1 MRIHLPARFVTMKSE
16 NIELLAPARDFEAAR
31 AAIDYGADA
40 VYMGGRG
47 FGARVA
53 AANAVDDVARAAE
66 YAHRYGARLHATLNT
81 LLFDDELDEAERLA
95 CELIAAGADALIVQ
109 DAAYR
114 MMGLPV
120 ELHASTQMCNMTAD
134 NVRFLGSCGY
144 ARVILE
150 RGLSID
156 EIRTLCAATEAEVEC
171 FVHGAI
177 CVGYSGRCFMSRS
190 QSGRSGNRGAC
201 SQPCRMAY
209 DLTDGAGR
217 TYIKGKHLL
226 SVRDMNLSERLG
238 EMIDAGVTSFKIE
251 GRLKDLRYIKN
262 TVAYYRSRIDEAL
275 ALRPSLTRASFGR
288 SETDFEADPSK
299 SFTRGESE
307 YFYAGRRA
315 GVASFDTPKSVGES
329 VGRVASA
336 DKNSFT
342 LDRRHDLSPG
352 DGICFGG
359 AGTNVNAVDG
369 VRVQPNRMDGI
380 AVGTEIFRNYDHR
393 FALRLDRSRTRR
405 TLEADAAAR
414 ITESRAEL
422 TVTRRDDGATA
433 TVVREGR
440 FEPANDAAKNEA
452 SIRAQVA
459 KSGDTPF
466 RIVSIEVSGADRF
479 VPASAMTAMRR
490 EALERLAAVP
500 WPMEHRILPDNPSVR
515 YPALRLTAEEN
526 VTNRMAAEFY
536 RRHGVTEIDPP
547 LELRDSTRGCRVM
560 RTAYCLRREIG
571 ECLREN
577 PQLRGD
583 LYIEHGAFRYRLEFD
598 CRRCEMSIY
607 DEKR

>member
-1 MRIHLPARFVTMKSE
+1 MKSKTL
-16 NIELLAPARDFEAAR
+16 ELLAPARDAEAAR

-40 VYMGGRG
+40 IYMGGTG
-47 FGARVA
+47 FGARA
-53 AANAVDDVARAAE
+53 AAVNTVDDVARAAE

-81 LLFDDELDEAERLA
+81 LLFDDELPEAERLA
-95 CELIAAGADALIVQ
+95 RELIAAGADALIVQ

-114 MMGLPV
+114 MMSLPA
-120 ELHASTQMCNMTAD
+120 ELHASTQMCNMTPAQA
-134 NVRFLGSCGY
+134 RFLGQCGY

-150 RGLSID
+150 RALSIE
-156 EIRTLCAATEAEVEC
+156 EIRAVCSATEAEVEC

-201 SQPCRMAY
+201 NQPCRLAY

-251 GRLKDLRYIKN
+251 GRLKDIRYIKN

-288 SETDFEADPSK
+288 SEADFAPDPSK

-307 YFYAGRRA
+307 YFYSDRRA
-315 GVASFDTPKSVGES
+315 GVASFDTPKSVGEP
-329 VGRVASA
+329 VGRVAAVTKST
-336 DKNSFT
+336 FT
-342 LDRRHDLSPG
+342 LDRDHTLSPG

-359 AGTNVNAVDG
+359 AGTNVNAVEG
-369 VRVQPNRMDGI
+369 RRVEPNRMEGI
-380 AVGTEIFRNYDHR
+380 AVGTLIFRNYDHR
-393 FALRLDRSRTRR
+393 FSIRLDRSRTRR
-405 TLEADAAAR
+405 TLEADARVR
-414 ITESRAEL
+414 IDAGHAEL
-422 TVTRRDDGATA
+422 CFTRRDDGASATA
-433 TVVREGR
+433 MCCGP
-440 FEPANDAAKNEA
+440 FSQANDPARNET
-452 SIRAQVA
+452 SLRTQVA

-466 RIVSIEVSGADRF
+466 RICDIATDGAGLF
-479 VPASAMTAMRR
+479 VPASAMAALRR

-500 WPMEHRILPDNPSVR
+500 WPMEHRILPDNPAVR
-515 YPALRLTAEEN
+515 YPSDRLTAEEN

-536 RRHGVTEIDPP
+536 RRHGVKEIDPP

-560 RTAYCLRREIG
+560 RSAYCIRREIG

-577 PQLRGD
+577 PRLRGD
-583 LYIEHGAFRYRLEFD
+583 LYIEHGTFRYRLEFD